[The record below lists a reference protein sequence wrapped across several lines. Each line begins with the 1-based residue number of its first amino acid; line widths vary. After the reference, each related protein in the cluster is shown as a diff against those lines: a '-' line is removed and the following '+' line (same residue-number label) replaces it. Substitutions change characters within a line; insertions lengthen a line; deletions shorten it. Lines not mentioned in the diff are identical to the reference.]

1 MPYVEAVKD
10 APEKFGEAWL
20 SCLLVMVQ
28 GDVSALTLK
37 HAQIAAQTGLITA
50 LACLVG
56 GLLVRRRTLFID
68 ILFTGIF
75 TTIADLSAHPTHFGG
90 PWDEAIV
97 TGLGASL
104 LALGF
109 HTVISRRKAS

>member
-1 MPYVEAVKD
+1 MPFVEAIKD
-10 APEKFGEAWL
+10 SPEKFGEAWL

-28 GDVSALTLK
+28 GDVAALTLK
-37 HAQIAAQTGLITA
+37 HAQIAAKTGFITA
-50 LACLVG
+50 LACLIG
-56 GLLVRRRTLFID
+56 GLLVRRRTLFLD

-75 TTIADLSAHPTHFGG
+75 TTIADFSIHPTHFGG

-109 HTVISRRKAS
+109 HFVVNRRMAS